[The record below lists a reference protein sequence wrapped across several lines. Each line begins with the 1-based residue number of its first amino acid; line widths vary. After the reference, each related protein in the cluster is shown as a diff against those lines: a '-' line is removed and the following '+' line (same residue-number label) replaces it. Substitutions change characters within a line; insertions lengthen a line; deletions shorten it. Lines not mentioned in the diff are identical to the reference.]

1 MLTKDQRADR
11 AEQLLDCMDGI
22 NDACVDEAR
31 RWRESGGVKSMNA
44 DRARR
49 RRRGWIAAAVIAG
62 VLLLNAGRIGNL
74 IRRLDRSAGDDFTL
88 SASLEAAL
96 DTNAFTPADRD
107 ALDYFD
113 GNIRLCIGDRGTGQV
128 YVSRPLTESERL
140 LLDMEMTDTHA
151 DRVERGEGEN
161 FNVWILWGNGLVAS
175 PCLDNTPGCVG
186 AGALFDYA
194 DERVPTDAF
203 RKLLQTFAKT

>member
-1 MLTKDQRADR
+1 MLTQDQRRERADL
-11 AEQLLDCMDGI
+11 LLDCMDGI

-31 RWRESGGVKSMNA
+31 RWRESGGVKSRNA
-44 DRARR
+44 DRTRS
-49 RRRGWIAAAVIAG
+49 RRGWIAAAIVAG

-74 IRRLDRSAGDDFTL
+74 FRWLGRNVGDGATL

-96 DTNAFTPADRD
+96 DANAFTPADRD

-113 GNIRLCIGDRGTGQV
+113 GSVRLCIGGRGTGQV

-151 DRVERGEGEN
+151 DRVGRGEGEDLR
-161 FNVWILWGNGLVAS
+161 VWILWGNGLVGS

-203 RKLLQTFAKT
+203 RKLLQTLTKT

>member
-1 MLTKDQRADR
+1 MLTQDQRRDR
-11 AEQLLDCMDGI
+11 ADLLLDCMDGI
-22 NDACVDEAR
+22 SDASVEEAR

-49 RRRGWIAAAVIAG
+49 RRTGWIAAAVVAG
-62 VLLLNAGRIGNL
+62 VLLLNAGRIGTL
-74 IRRLDRSAGDDFTL
+74 IRRLDRSAGEGVTL

-96 DTNAFTPADRD
+96 GTSAFAPADRD

-113 GNIRLCIGDRGTGQV
+113 GSVRLCIGDRGTGQV

-140 LLDMEMTDTHA
+140 MLDAEMADTHA
-151 DRVERGEGEN
+151 DRVGRGEGETMC
-161 FNVWILWGNGLVAS
+161 VWILWGNGLVVS
-175 PCLDNTPGCVG
+175 PCLDNTAGCVG

-194 DERVPTDAF
+194 DERVPTDTF
-203 RKLLQTFAKT
+203 RKLLQTLTKT